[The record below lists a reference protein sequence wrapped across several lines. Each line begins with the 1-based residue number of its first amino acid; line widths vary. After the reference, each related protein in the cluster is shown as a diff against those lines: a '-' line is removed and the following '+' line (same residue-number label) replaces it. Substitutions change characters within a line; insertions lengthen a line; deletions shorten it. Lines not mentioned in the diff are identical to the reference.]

1 MEKKNI
7 ILIQLWIGPIPDY
20 FWYHYETTKNM
31 SGIDFLFVTDQT
43 DLVLDAKNYSVIFV
57 TKDTVENLLKVKTG
71 KDIKILQ
78 NKKICD
84 LKASLGDLFKYEINN
99 YKYFGFYD
107 IDTLFGDFSLLEK
120 HINENYDVISIANT
134 TFHNRVGGPFT
145 IIKNTEELRKH
156 YIHEDFY
163 CCFEN
168 ENVTCYEEH
177 DWYERLKNNYSIK
190 IIDSMN
196 IESDN
201 GGKITYDVIWSGGKL
216 NINNEEKMLYHFY
229 RKKHTVF
236 NKVGNQIFGKFNKKF
251 IDDFYWV
258 FGFTENYSENI
269 EYVLDSIKKYSNRKC
284 VVYPINFDY
293 NIPKKFLTSEQFLFR
308 KINIEEGKKDSKG
321 RDENIISC
329 KPKIMIDV
337 INTFSDKKFVFI
349 DSDVYLTTSADD
361 VSKYFTQLENY
372 PLINS
377 HIHDRLYLCG
387 IRENEEWTDTV
398 SILAEAAKIDIC
410 VYPRRKTNIMVFD
423 KKSKW
428 FFEEQ
433 ISLYETYKDT
443 EPGIFVL
450 HDEDSANVVLSK
462 YNLQKSLHLCDIEEC
477 DNLEMSKFTDTNH
490 PFHMTGISEFVIL
503 PTHQNDIVFF
513 HGLKDKNRYINIQ
526 NEYGNS
532 VIDCEE
538 LLVQYNDSTI
548 YFERNSFLTTKQNIE
563 IVDFVLKD
571 KNGNVLHKLL
581 NQNLMGYWTFFI
593 SNVNLYKG
601 KYIVEIFNSDNQIKI
616 YNNILEVN

>member
-20 FWYHYETTKNM
+20 FWYHYDTTKNI
-31 SGIDFLFVTDQT
+31 SGVDFLFITDQT
-43 DLVLDAKNYSVIFV
+43 DLVLDANNYKVIFI
-57 TKDTVENLLKVKTG
+57 TKDIVEDLLKIKT
-71 KDIKILQ
+71 KKSIKILQ
-78 NKKICD
+78 NKKVCD
-84 LKASLGDLFKYEINN
+84 LKASLGDLFKYEIEN
-99 YKYFGFYD
+99 YNYFGFYD
-107 IDTLFGDFSLLEK
+107 IDTLFGDLTSIQK
-120 HINENYDVISIANT
+120 YIDDDYDVISIGNSV
-134 TFHNRVGGPFT
+134 FHDRIAGPFT
-145 IIKNTEELRKH
+145 IVKNIEKLRKH

-163 CCFEN
+163 KCFES
-168 ENVTCYEEH
+168 EHVTCYEEH
-177 DWYERLKNNYSIK
+177 DWYERLKNNYTIK

-196 IESDN
+196 VETDN
-201 GGKITYDVIWSGGKL
+201 GGKITYDVTWSGGKL
-216 NINNEEKMLYHFY
+216 NVNGDKKILYHFY
-229 RKKHTVF
+229 RKKQTVF
-236 NKVGNQIFGKFNKKF
+236 TKIGNKIFAKFDKKF

-293 NIPKKFLTSEQFLFR
+293 TVPNKFLTSEQFLFR
-308 KINIEEGKKDSKG
+308 TINIEEGKKDSKG

-337 INTFSDKKFVFI
+337 INTFPNKKFVFI
-349 DSDVYLTTSADD
+349 DSDVYLTASADD
-361 VSKYFTQLENY
+361 VSKYFIQLENY

-398 SILAEAAKIDIC
+398 SVLADAANIEIS

-423 KKSKW
+423 KESKW

-433 ISLYETYKDT
+433 ISLYEKYKDT

-477 DNLEMSKFTDTNH
+477 NNLEMSKFTDTNH
-490 PFHMTGISEFVIL
+490 PFHMTGISEFVKL
-503 PTHQNDIVFF
+503 PTHKNDIVFF
-513 HGLKDKNRYINIQ
+513 HGLKDKHRYVDIQ
-526 NEYGNS
+526 NDYGNN

-538 LLVQYNDSTI
+538 ILVYYNNNTL
-548 YFERNSFLTTKQNIE
+548 YFERNSFLTSKKNIE

-571 KNGNVLHKLL
+571 KNGNILYKLT

-593 SNVNLYKG
+593 SNVNLEKG
-601 KYIVEIFNSDNQIKI
+601 KYIVEIFTTDNQVKI
-616 YNNILEVN
+616 YNNVLEIS